1 MKIDKLFNQ
10 SLTLYIN
17 QYKNYGFNDDM
28 IFRRCYNFRTNFQLE
43 NDEEI
48 YVWMGLYIEN
58 ELRPWKVF
66 VKKYDDEEGEEI
78 YKDISS
84 LNKKEIIEEITE
96 NIFQKIRLKIIQPMA
111 ELKNRPFY
119 YCEICGYSHDT
130 IKEIVFNEKNECRVC
145 AKEVSHLGYA
155 LNITYQPEYK
165 IFIP

>member
-17 QYKNYGFNDDM
+17 RYKNYGFGHD
-28 IFRRCYNFRTNFQLE
+28 IVFRRCYNYRTNFQLE
-43 NDEEI
+43 YDEEI

-58 ELRPWKVF
+58 ELKPWKIF
-66 VKKYDDEEGEEI
+66 VKKYDEEEGEEI
-78 YKDISS
+78 YKDISH
-84 LNKKEIIEEITE
+84 LNKKEIIEEITGK
-96 NIFQKIRLKIIQPMA
+96 IFQKIRLKIIQPMA
-111 ELKNRPFY
+111 ELNNQSFY
-119 YCEICGYSHDT
+119 YCKICGYSHKT

-145 AKEVSHLGYA
+145 IKEVSRLGHV